1 MNKAIY
7 FILLAAVSLFSC
19 QKENPITPNAN
30 IVIEGV
36 ASTENISLP
45 QDGSLLL
52 KAAVSNTTDF
62 SVTWSVNGKEVSQEK
77 EYTFVATGP
86 GEYRIILKVLNHD
99 GGQSET
105 HITIHVYG
113 KYKHGTFVLN
123 EGNMTSENGSLIFIS
138 PEGTVTDSAYWRV
151 NDSFLGNSTQD
162 LYITGNKMYI
172 LSQNGGGDGRLVVAN
187 AETLEK
193 SAGYDSEL
201 SALSRATHVAV
212 AGDNAY
218 IRDNNGVHLFNLK
231 SKTLTLIEGSGGA
244 AKNRMAVVGEKVF
257 VPAGKKVFVIK
268 GNAVIHTIELD
279 GSVSGV
285 IKTADNHLYVSCT
298 TSPAQINKISA
309 SDYSVLQS
317 NEITDAKVG
326 AGYGST
332 PGISAKGDTIY
343 FSNAT
348 TKIYRHIF
356 SKKQTDY
363 MTDVKDHIQN
373 AGIVYNNLGVDPGTG
388 EVYFNTIKGYGTDFL
403 INDISVFNFSGA
415 TPVLKADY
423 KDYTHFPSGIF
434 FTGNY

>member
-1 MNKAIY
+1 MKKIY
-7 FILLAAVSLFSC
+7 FILLLAVTLFSC
-19 QKENPITPNAN
+19 TKDEPLIPNTN
-30 IVIEGV
+30 IVIEGIT
-36 ASTENISLP
+36 STGNLSLR

-52 KAAVSNTTDF
+52 KAAVDNTTNF
-62 SVTWSVNGKEVSQEK
+62 SVTWSVNGKEVSTEK
-77 EYTFVATGP
+77 EYTFVAGEP
-86 GEYRIILKVLNHD
+86 GEYRIVLKVVNHD
-99 GGQSET
+99 GGQSQAS
-105 HITIHVYG
+105 ITIDVYG
-113 KYKHGTFVLN
+113 IYKHGTFVLN

-138 PEGTVTDSAYWRV
+138 PEGIVTDSAYWRV
-151 NDSFLGNSTQD
+151 NNSFLGNSTQD
-162 LYITGNKMYI
+162 LYIAGNKIYI
-172 LSQNGGGDGRLVVAN
+172 LSQNGGGDGTLVVAN

-193 SAGYDSEL
+193 AAGYSSEL
-201 SALSRATHVAV
+201 SALSQATHVAV
-212 AGDNAY
+212 VGDNAY
-218 IRDNNGVHLFNLK
+218 IRDNNGVQLFNLK
-231 SKTLTLIEGSGGA
+231 SKTLTLIEGSQGA

-257 VPAGKKVFVIK
+257 VPAGEKVFVIK
-268 GNAVIHTIELD
+268 GNGVIHTIEMD

-285 IKTADNHLYVSCT
+285 IKTADNNLYVSCT

-317 NEITDAKVG
+317 NEITVAQVG

-373 AGIVYNNLGVDPGTG
+373 AGIVYNNLGVHPATG
-388 EVYFNTIKGYGTDFL
+388 EVYFNTIKGYGLDFL

-423 KDYTHFPSGIF
+423 KDHTHFPSGIF
-434 FTGNY
+434 FTGNF

>member
-1 MNKAIY
+1 MKNIY
-7 FILLAAVSLFSC
+7 FILLLAVTLFSC
-19 QKENPITPNAN
+19 TKDEPVIPNFN

-36 ASTENISLP
+36 ASTENLSLP
-45 QDGSLLL
+45 QDGTLLL
-52 KAAVSNTTDF
+52 KAAVHNTTNF
-62 SVTWSVNGKEVSQEK
+62 SATWSVNGKEVSAEK
-77 EYTFVATGP
+77 EYTFVAGEP
-86 GEYRIILKVLNHD
+86 GEYRIALKVLNHD
-99 GGQSET
+99 GAQSET
-105 HITIHVYG
+105 YITIHVYG

-151 NDSFLGNSTQD
+151 NNSFLGNSTQD
-162 LYITGNKMYI
+162 LCIAGDKIYI
-172 LSQNGGGDGRLVVAN
+172 LSQNGGGDGTLVVAN
-187 AETLEK
+187 AETLKK
-193 SAGYDSEL
+193 SAGYSSEL
-201 SALSRATHVAV
+201 SSLSRATHVAV
-212 AGDNAY
+212 VGDNAY
-218 IRDNNGVHLFNLK
+218 IRDNNGIQLFNLK
-231 SKTLTLIEGSGGA
+231 SKTLAPVEGTQGA

-268 GNAVIHTIELD
+268 GNELIHTISMD
-279 GSVSGV
+279 GNVSGV
-285 IKTADNHLYVSCT
+285 IKTADNNLYVSCT
-298 TSPAQINKISA
+298 TSPARINKISA
-309 SDYSVLQS
+309 SDYAVLQS
-317 NEITDAKVG
+317 NEITEAQVG

-373 AGIVYNNLGVDPGTG
+373 AGIVYNNLGVHPQTG

-403 INDISVFNFSGA
+403 INDISVFNFSGT

-423 KDYTHFPSGIF
+423 KNYTHFPSGIF
-434 FTGNY
+434 FTGNF

>member
-1 MNKAIY
+1 MKKIY
-7 FILLAAVSLFSC
+7 FILLVAVALFSC
-19 QKENPITPNAN
+19 TKDEPVIPNSN

-36 ASTENISLP
+36 ASTEDLSLP
-45 QDGSLLL
+45 QDGTLLL
-52 KAAVSNTTDF
+52 KAAVKNTTNF
-62 SVTWSVNGKEVSQEK
+62 SVTWSVNGKEVSAEK
-77 EYTFVATGP
+77 EYTFVAPEP
-86 GEYRIILKVLNHD
+86 GEYRIVLKVLNHD

-105 HITIHVYG
+105 FITIHVYG
-113 KYKHGTFVLN
+113 KYKHGTFILN

-151 NDSFLGNSTQD
+151 NNSFLGNSTQD
-162 LYITGNKMYI
+162 LCIAGNKIYI
-172 LSQNGGGDGRLVVAN
+172 LSQNGGGDGTLVVAN

-193 SAGYDSEL
+193 SAGYSSEL

-212 AGDNAY
+212 VGDNAY
-218 IRDNNGVHLFNLK
+218 IRDNNGIQLFNLK
-231 SKTLTLIEGSGGA
+231 SKTLTPVEGTQGA

-257 VPAGKKVFVIK
+257 AAAGKNVLVIRE
-268 GNAVIHTIELD
+268 NAVIHTINLD

-285 IKTADNHLYVSCT
+285 IKTADNNLYISCT
-298 TSPAQINKISA
+298 SSPARINKISA
-309 SDYSVLQS
+309 SDYAVLQS
-317 NEITDAKVG
+317 NEITEAQVG

-356 SKKQTDY
+356 SKKQTDF

-373 AGIVYNNLGVDPGTG
+373 AGIVYNNLGVHPQTG
-388 EVYFNTIKGYGTDFL
+388 EVYFNTIKGYGMDFL

-423 KDYTHFPSGIF
+423 KDHTHFPSGIF
-434 FTGNY
+434 FTGNF